1 MSPAGSIAVGA
12 LCACLVAGCGP
23 DTLSASATAAGSAAA
38 ANKQAQ
44 DQKAA
49 MEAKIKAAREAEQKR
64 AAVIDEQA
72 EKAPSY

>member
-12 LCACLVAGCGP
+12 LCACLVTACGP
-23 DTLSASATAAGSAAA
+23 DTLTASTTAARSAAA

-49 MEAKIKAAREAEQKR
+49 MEAKIKAAQEAEQKR